1 MENLEKTRTL
11 VTNWAISNTVDY
23 SAQKTP
29 TTLSSNTSIYI
40 KL

>member
-11 VTNWAISNTVDY
+11 VTNWAISNKVDY
-23 SAQKTP
+23 NAHRTP
-29 TTLSSNTSIYI
+29 TTLSSTPPNFI